1 MIEFFVLSMLHAEG
15 HQPKSVFVN
24 LATLMQYWGHT
35 LTDHRLIQ
43 GMAITQQYVL
53 AGDLKAEEIEQVF
66 EVEIFKGDDRW
77 VRHYFATIEDIAAW
91 KRFHMENGNI
101 YKLDFANMRVNTM
114 YLNRD

>member
-1 MIEFFVLSMLHAEG
+1 MVEFFVLSMSHAEG

-35 LTDHRLIQ
+35 LTDHSKIQ
-43 GMAITQQYVL
+43 DMEITQRYVSTD
-53 AGDLKAEEIEQVF
+53 DLKDEDIDQVF
-66 EVEIFKGDDRW
+66 EVEICQNEDRW

-91 KRFHMENGNI
+91 KSFQMENGNSDG
-101 YKLDFANMRVNTM
+101 LDFTSMQINTL